1 MHFWKRY
8 LFQKNNFMGESMYG
22 LKNSFK
28 KISEEIQIPFKLTE
42 KDGTIV
48 ANFLQ
53 ENNSRLI
60 SSLIN
65 ISTEELILETYENYS
80 NCINL
85 LKCFLEQELSNVVKS
100 KEEIILDILKGR
112 EFSDDILK
120 EIIKYKPFKLIL
132 LYLEENHSNVLNLIK
147 EKYIEE
153 ENIIVVQDEYILI
166 ISKND
171 ISNEKINML
180 FKLLRNNGVERL
192 YISYCKINE
201 YKQLKEKFSHLKDNI
216 EICKKYNLTSK
227 VYSENSLLLE
237 KIINTISDEE
247 VSKVYKQYNDLFS
260 KLEPELIRTIEIF
273 FSEGLKVSESADKL
287 YIHRNTLFY
296 RIDKVKKLINYD
308 ISNFN
313 EAIEFKILFLLWKE
327 ALYNNR
333 VSN

>member
-1 MHFWKRY
+1 
-8 LFQKNNFMGESMYG
+8 MYG

-65 ISTEELILETYENYS
+65 IPTEELILETYENYS

-120 EIIKYKPFKLIL
+120 EVIKYKPFKLIVI
-132 LYLEENHSNVLNLIK
+132 YLEEDHFELLKLIK
-147 EKYIEE
+147 DNYLEE
-153 ENIIVVQDEYILI
+153 EITIVSQDEYILI

-180 FKLLRNNGVERL
+180 FKLLRNSGVEKL
-192 YISYCKINE
+192 YITYCKINE
-201 YKQLKEKFSHLKDNI
+201 YRQLKEKFSHLKDNI

-273 FSEGLKVSESADKL
+273 FSEGLKISESADKL

>member
-1 MHFWKRY
+1 
-8 LFQKNNFMGESMYG
+8 MYG

-53 ENNSRLI
+53 ENSSKII
-60 SSLIN
+60 SSLIK
-65 ISTEELILETYENYS
+65 IPTEELVLETYENYG

-85 LKCFLEQELSNVVKS
+85 LKCFLEQELSNAVKS
-100 KEEIILDILKGR
+100 KEEIILDILRGR
-112 EFSDDILK
+112 EFSEDILK
-120 EIIKYKPFKLIL
+120 EVIKYKPFKLIV
-132 LYLEENHSNVLNLIK
+132 LYLEEDHSEVLNLIK
-147 EKYIEE
+147 DKYLEE
-153 ENIIVVQDEYILI
+153 ENIVVSQDEYILI

-171 ISNEKINML
+171 ISNEKINSL
-180 FKLLRNNGVERL
+180 FKLLRKNGVEKL
-192 YISYCKINE
+192 YITYCKINE

-216 EICKKYNLTSK
+216 NICKKYDLASK

-237 KIINTISDEE
+237 KIVNNISDEE
-247 VSKVYKQYNDLFS
+247 VSMVYKQYNDLFS
-260 KLEPELIRTIEIF
+260 KLDPDLIKTIDVF
-273 FSEGLKVSESADKL
+273 FSEGLKVSESADRL

-327 ALYNNR
+327 AVYNNR
-333 VSN
+333 L